1 MPAVTGEQGGRILAC
16 YLYFLEQG
24 DDGDEI
30 FTLDYIHTE
39 AWLKAQQPR
48 FLLHP
53 AQKSCVEKALKFLP
67 LLKAALKAA
76 VDKAEADTDEDEK
89 EAPEPIF

>member
-1 MPAVTGEQGGRILAC
+1 MLRIRSAALRICSSASRRAVVSSTQ
-16 YLYFLEQG
+16 
-24 DDGDEI
+24 
-30 FTLDYIHTE
+30 E

-48 FLLHP
+48 FLLYP

-67 LLKAALKAA
+67 KLKAALKAA
-76 VDKAEADTDEDEK
+76 ADKAEADTDEDEK